1 MYILSDYDDAL
12 KLILDKGAKKTNRT
26 GVATRAIFCMQS
38 RYQINE
44 YFPIAT
50 GRKLKP
56 EAIFAELLWFLSGSS
71 NNEDLKKLGANF
83 WTPWVDENFEKKHN
97 FVPGSFGPL
106 YGFQLRNFGGSYN
119 KGIKGEGYGHKGVDQ
134 LKYVLDLLKNS
145 PDSRRILW
153 SLWNPQ
159 QMHQMRLPPCHYSF
173 QFYVEDDKLSGV
185 LTQRSCDFPVGVP
198 FNIAFYSALIYMVAQ
213 QTGFK
218 PHEFIHW
225 TADSHI
231 YEDQIPAV
239 KEYLD
244 RDKPDSPKL
253 KLKKADDIDS
263 YNLDHFKLEGY
274 KPQPILK
281 IPVAV

>member
-1 MYILSDYDDAL
+1 
-12 KLILDKGAKKTNRT
+12 
-26 GVATRAIFCMQS
+26 
-38 RYQINE
+38 
-44 YFPIAT
+44 
-50 GRKLKP
+50 
-56 EAIFAELLWFLSGSS
+56 
-71 NNEDLKKLGANF
+71 
-83 WTPWVDENFEKKHN
+83 
-97 FVPGSFGPL
+97 
-106 YGFQLRNFGGSYN
+106 
-119 KGIKGEGYGHKGVDQ
+119 
-134 LKYVLDLLKNS
+134 
-145 PDSRRILW
+145 
-153 SLWNPQ
+153 
-159 QMHQMRLPPCHYSF
+159 
-173 QFYVEDDKLSGV
+173 
-185 LTQRSCDFPVGVP
+185 
-198 FNIAFYSALIYMVAQ
+198 MVAQ